1 MRLSLRRRRGSSVE
15 PPAAAPL
22 EIEAPPAFFGVLSL
36 VAVRTALTA
45 CDCVG
50 CMNDGVWP
58 VSRLEAEDPEG
69 RDGSGDAES
78 RVLATAADPELLTV
92 GMR

>member
-15 PPAAAPL
+15 PAAAPPV
-22 EIEAPPAFFGVLSL
+22 IDAPPAFFGVLSL

-58 VSRLEAEDPEG
+58 VNRLEAEDPEG